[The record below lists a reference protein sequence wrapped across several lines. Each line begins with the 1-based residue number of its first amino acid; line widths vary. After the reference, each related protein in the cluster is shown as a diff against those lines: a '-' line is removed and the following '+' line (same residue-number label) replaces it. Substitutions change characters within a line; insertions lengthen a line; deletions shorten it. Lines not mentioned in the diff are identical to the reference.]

1 MQQICNRREFLE
13 FFFLAFYF
21 QSDIE
26 YYSFLFDK
34 QILCYNLSAK
44 LMEC

>member
-1 MQQICNRREFLE
+1 MQQICNKREFLE
-13 FFFLAFYF
+13 IFFSILYWNF

-34 QILCYNLSAK
+34 QILCHNQVPS
-44 LMEC
+44 